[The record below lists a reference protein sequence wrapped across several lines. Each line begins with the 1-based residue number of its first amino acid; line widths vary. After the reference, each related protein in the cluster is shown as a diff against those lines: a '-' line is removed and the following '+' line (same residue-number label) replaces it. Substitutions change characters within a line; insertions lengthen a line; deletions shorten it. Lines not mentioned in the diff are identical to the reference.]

1 MLKAGGNAM
10 RPLVV
15 LTILFASASCASR
28 DEANSSIATVN
39 DGNGTSQ
46 WEVREEPPPS
56 ATPTPASDGPKAQDT
71 NACSMQDGAKLAI
84 ASINGVGTE
93 PFWNVRTEGRCVTYF
108 TPEDQTGTRVRAKVS
123 ATDGATKWVSA
134 LRGKPF
140 EMVTTPKPG
149 CSDGMSDK
157 TYPMEVFLN
166 VEGEVRHGCAAPL

>member
-1 MLKAGGNAM
+1 M

-15 LTILFASASCASR
+15 LSILFAVASCASR
-28 DEANSSIATVN
+28 EEANSSIATVN

-46 WEVREEPPPS
+46 WEVREEPS

-108 TPEDQTGTRVRAKVS
+108 TPEDQTGTRVWAKAS
-123 ATDGATKWVSA
+123 ATDGAIKWVGA

-157 TYPMEVFLN
+157 TYPMEVFLK
-166 VEGEVRHGCAAPL
+166 VQGEVRHGCAAPL